1 MLRSTALLCLW
12 AALTMTLPAPAGA
25 GTSSTDP
32 PDNPE
37 HASALPVPFGPGEVL
52 TYKVMLGI
60 FTVGESSMQV
70 PAIEPTRGISTYRL
84 EWRIKGG
91 IPFYKVDTHFQSWI
105 DIERLVSLR
114 FIQDQ
119 HEGKHTRYRDYRF
132 FPEQGR
138 WRRADN
144 NEEGTLATPLPL
156 DDLSFVYFARSLKL
170 EVGKEYRFDRY
181 FKDSGN
187 PVIIRV
193 LRRGERTVP
202 AGTFR
207 TIVVQPIIRTKG
219 LFGEGGK
226 AELHLTDDPR
236 RLLVY
241 LKTEVPGISMTMHLK
256 SIRNGAPIHGD
267 PTTRAE
273 IRSGPHN

>member
-1 MLRSTALLCLW
+1 MIRSIFMLCLGAALLGIPL
-12 AALTMTLPAPAGA
+12 
-25 GTSSTDP
+25 
-32 PDNPE
+32 
-37 HASALPVPFGPGEVL
+37 ASAEVGATNDARTEEYASARPVPFGPGELL

-60 FTVGESSMQV
+60 FTVGESSMQI
-70 PAIEPTRGISTYRL
+70 PAIETTRGVSTYRV
-84 EWRIKGG
+84 EWRIEGG

-119 HEGKHTRYRDYRF
+119 HEGSHTRFRDYRF

-138 WRRADN
+138 WKRADN
-144 NEEGTLATPLPL
+144 GEEGTLATPLPL
-156 DDLSFVYFARSLKL
+156 DDLSFIYFARSLDL
-170 EVGKEYRFDRY
+170 EVGKSYRFERY

-187 PVIIRV
+187 PVVLNV
-193 LRRGERTVP
+193 LRRDERTVP

-219 LFGEGGK
+219 LFSEGGK
-226 AELHLTDDPR
+226 AELHLSDDPR

-241 LKTEVPGISMTMHLK
+241 LKTELPGISLTLHLK
-256 SIRNGAPIHGD
+256 SIRPGNPIHGN
-267 PTTRAE
+267 PMTRAE
-273 IRSGPHN
+273 LRSGPHR